1 MGTDDFCPVKNS
13 GQIKK
18 RIIPSMTRKYGQR
31 NRKLQ
36 TDLFIIV
43 CKHTDKGVI
52 SGASMGWILKKI
64 IFLS

>member
-18 RIIPSMTRKYGQR
+18 RIIPSMTRNYGQR

-52 SGASMGWILKKI
+52 SGASMG
-64 IFLS
+64 